1 MPLERNVSSK
11 PDHVLVT
18 LRVPAESAAKS
29 VDVVGEF
36 TDWRMVA
43 MQPDVDGSM
52 FATFDLAVGRTYR
65 FRYLIDGERWE
76 NDWAAD
82 SYVPNDYGGDDSVVD
97 VRRPDTPDRP
107 ASER

>member
-11 PDHVLVT
+11 PGHVSVT
-18 LRVPAESAAKS
+18 FRVPAAAAES

-36 TDWRMVA
+36 TDWRLVE
-43 MQPDVDGSM
+43 MQSDADGSM

-97 VRRPDTPDRP
+97 VRRPEAPDRAATP
-107 ASER
+107 R

>member
-1 MPLERNVSSK
+1 MPLERHVSSK
-11 PDHVLVT
+11 PHHVAVT
-18 LRVPAESAAKS
+18 LRVPAGVAAKS

-36 TDWRMVA
+36 TDWRMVS
-43 MQPDVDGSM
+43 MQPDADGSM
-52 FATFDLAVGRTYR
+52 FATFDLAVGHTYR

-97 VRRPDTPDRP
+97 VRRSSAAD
-107 ASER
+107 EEHHG

>member
-1 MPLERNVSSK
+1 MPLERTASSK
-11 PDHVLVT
+11 PGHVAVT
-18 LRVPAESAAKS
+18 LRVPAEAAAKS

-43 MQPDVDGSM
+43 MQTDADGSM
-52 FATFDLAVGRTYR
+52 FATFDLRVGRAYR

-97 VRRPDTPDRP
+97 VRRPDGPDRP
-107 ASER
+107 ARR